1 MEKIEKKNGRLHI
14 YVRQDKYK
22 GELKSKNWV
31 GRSFVHGKQKVIS
44 SGTQNLEEA
53 IPILEKWYD
62 DLLLE
67 NTQPKPNEQ
76 PIVENKN
83 IIQETAVDFSNS
95 AKTDLKDINEAI
107 LNNTGQTVDQLNVT
121 NGAKDNL
128 NFKEKIA
135 EKLSVL
141 KSTAELKG
149 LTMGMLEKIKNIKF
163 SKSFSNKNA
172 DTGEKITTPVNKKK
186 IVKFAGTLKS
196 LFSTKVGQLSVAGEE
211 VAGVDITREAIRVAQ
226 VSKNKDEKWILD
238 KFSYRL
244 LDQEKIGNNPLES
257 KEYLAEEIELAFAN
271 GKITTKNIALSIP
284 VTSAIIRV
292 VTSPLMTEEELQ
304 KAIETNSLWEN
315 LVQLTDN
322 LSDYSIFHQ
331 VINRNSK
338 NNTMEILFVASKLSD
353 VNAYSSIVK
362 KAGLN
367 PVIMDVRCF
376 SLKNAYDNSKTHLSE
391 GKINTAILELGIDEN
406 YLMIIHNNIPVI
418 TDIFLRPQEKLSL
431 MDVVND
437 QIPTEVDSVIRRYS
451 MQIKQAISDYESK
464 YDNKINNIQ
473 VVSNLKNLNFLIP
486 AFKKNLLTMGFII
499 FDPLQA
505 IAVPSYIQDKIPI
518 DNKSILASV
527 LGLAYRKL
535 DVFGYYKFVTAVKNI
550 NLLPNRDAIRQS
562 NKLKFLSGF
571 AAKGLAASIAAIY
584 LLLITFSFFQI
595 QSNKKTLQE
604 FTAVQTEFNKINKE
618 FTTLSK
624 QRRTM
629 QESLNIGK
637 LINTNQTQSYRALA
651 QITRSVPSRVLFT
664 KISFDGKESVIIEG
678 IAFSDQDI
686 LNFVSNLNSKSL
698 IAQASLTTMKIVDNQ
713 KTNVGSNIKKGF
725 VINCKLKNA

>member
-31 GRSFVHGKQKVIS
+31 GRSFVNGKQKVIS

-67 NTQPKPNEQ
+67 STQPKPNEQ
-76 PIVENKN
+76 PIVENKS

-95 AKTDLKDINEAI
+95 AKTDFKDTNSEVF
-107 LNNTGQTVDQLNVT
+107 NSSGQTVDQLNVT
-121 NGAKDNL
+121 NVAKDNL
-128 NFKEKIA
+128 NFKEKIV

-141 KSTAELKG
+141 KNTSELKG

-163 SKSFSNKNA
+163 PKSFGNKTG
-172 DTGEKITTPVNKKK
+172 DTGEKITTSINSINKEK
-186 IVKFAGTLKS
+186 IVKFAGSLKS

-226 VSKNKDEKWILD
+226 VSKSKDEKWILD

-367 PVIMDVRCF
+367 PV
-376 SLKNAYDNSKTHLSE
+376 
-391 GKINTAILELGIDEN
+391 
-406 YLMIIHNNIPVI
+406 
-418 TDIFLRPQEKLSL
+418 
-431 MDVVND
+431 
-437 QIPTEVDSVIRRYS
+437 
-451 MQIKQAISDYESK
+451 
-464 YDNKINNIQ
+464 
-473 VVSNLKNLNFLIP
+473 
-486 AFKKNLLTMGFII
+486 
-499 FDPLQA
+499 
-505 IAVPSYIQDKIPI
+505 
-518 DNKSILASV
+518 
-527 LGLAYRKL
+527 
-535 DVFGYYKFVTAVKNI
+535 
-550 NLLPNRDAIRQS
+550 
-562 NKLKFLSGF
+562 
-571 AAKGLAASIAAIY
+571 
-584 LLLITFSFFQI
+584 
-595 QSNKKTLQE
+595 
-604 FTAVQTEFNKINKE
+604 
-618 FTTLSK
+618 
-624 QRRTM
+624 
-629 QESLNIGK
+629 
-637 LINTNQTQSYRALA
+637 
-651 QITRSVPSRVLFT
+651 
-664 KISFDGKESVIIEG
+664 
-678 IAFSDQDI
+678 
-686 LNFVSNLNSKSL
+686 
-698 IAQASLTTMKIVDNQ
+698 
-713 KTNVGSNIKKGF
+713 
-725 VINCKLKNA
+725 

>member
-31 GRSFVHGKQKVIS
+31 GRSFVNGKQKVIS

-67 NTQPKPNEQ
+67 STQPKPNEQ
-76 PIVENKN
+76 PIVENKS

-95 AKTDLKDINEAI
+95 GKTDFKDTNSEVF
-107 LNNTGQTVDQLNVT
+107 NSSGRTVDQLNVT
-121 NGAKDNL
+121 NVAKDNL
-128 NFKEKIA
+128 NFKEKIV

-141 KSTAELKG
+141 KNTSELKG
-149 LTMGMLEKIKNIKF
+149 LTMGLLEKIKNIKF
-163 SKSFSNKNA
+163 PKSFGNKTG
-172 DTGEKITTPVNKKK
+172 DTGEKITTSINSINKEK
-186 IVKFAGTLKS
+186 IVKFAGSLKS

-226 VSKNKDEKWILD
+226 VSKSKDEKWILD

-376 SLKNAYDNSKTHLSE
+376 
-391 GKINTAILELGIDEN
+391 
-406 YLMIIHNNIPVI
+406 
-418 TDIFLRPQEKLSL
+418 
-431 MDVVND
+431 
-437 QIPTEVDSVIRRYS
+437 
-451 MQIKQAISDYESK
+451 
-464 YDNKINNIQ
+464 
-473 VVSNLKNLNFLIP
+473 
-486 AFKKNLLTMGFII
+486 
-499 FDPLQA
+499 
-505 IAVPSYIQDKIPI
+505 
-518 DNKSILASV
+518 
-527 LGLAYRKL
+527 
-535 DVFGYYKFVTAVKNI
+535 
-550 NLLPNRDAIRQS
+550 
-562 NKLKFLSGF
+562 
-571 AAKGLAASIAAIY
+571 
-584 LLLITFSFFQI
+584 
-595 QSNKKTLQE
+595 
-604 FTAVQTEFNKINKE
+604 FN
-618 FTTLSK
+618 
-624 QRRTM
+624 
-629 QESLNIGK
+629 
-637 LINTNQTQSYRALA
+637 
-651 QITRSVPSRVLFT
+651 
-664 KISFDGKESVIIEG
+664 
-678 IAFSDQDI
+678 
-686 LNFVSNLNSKSL
+686 
-698 IAQASLTTMKIVDNQ
+698 
-713 KTNVGSNIKKGF
+713 
-725 VINCKLKNA
+725 